1 MKISTALYKRLYQAI
16 REDRKTDAV
25 LFLSQ
30 VFDQQNLPEQERY
43 HAFLSGLRL
52 IGDDLFAAGQYE
64 EAQRYYELAL
74 ALFDKFFAD
83 DVREGLALNRRLCEL
98 YERQG
103 ADEKLEVQMDRAFTL
118 VRRMLAEVSQSTEVS
133 QLALEDDMVLTGT
146 TGGAS
151 SAGGAVS
158 ESANVA
164 ANDLAGRAVKIL
176 LIEDNPDDVGL
187 VEASLEGAGFPLSL
201 DWAETLEEG
210 MARLQQH
217 PVDVVLLDLTLPD
230 SQNGDTIRSLRADAP
245 RVPIVVLTGN
255 DDSELI
261 LEALRT
267 GARDY
272 LIKGRVDASQLISS
286 LNGAVQSRIT
296 GQATEWENKLRLD
309 TLRQLLR
316 FVDTP
321 AIVLDTKYGIAE
333 VNERFCETMPCA
345 EDQLRGASF
354 LEICPHFPRTEFD
367 EMLQT
372 GGRRSFPGTVIESR
386 AKGAV
391 KFTLDVGA
399 VRDGFHN
406 VRWLLVQL
414 V

>member
-1 MKISTALYKRLYQAI
+1 MTISSALFKRLYKAI
-16 REDRKTDAV
+16 QEDRKTDVV

-30 VFDQQNLPEQERY
+30 VFDHQSLPEQERH
-43 HAFLSGLRL
+43 HAFLSGLRQ
-52 IGDDLFAAGQYE
+52 IGDDFFASGLYE
-64 EAQRYYELAL
+64 DAQSYYELAI
-74 ALFDKFFAD
+74 ALFDKFFVTD
-83 DVREGLALNRRLCEL
+83 LREGLALNRRLCEL

-103 ADEKLEVQMDRAFTL
+103 AEEKLEAQMERAFAL
-118 VRRMLAEVSQSTEVS
+118 VRRMLTEVAHS
-133 QLALEDDMVLTGT
+133 VDVSHLAFEDDMVLTGT
-146 TGGAS
+146 TGGARS
-151 SAGGAVS
+151 SGGPVS
-158 ESANVA
+158 ESLNELP
-164 ANDLAGRAVKIL
+164 NRAVKIL

-210 MARLQQH
+210 MARLQEH

-230 SQNGDTIRSLRADAP
+230 SQNVDTIRSLRSDAP

-272 LIKGRVDASQLISS
+272 LIKGRVDASQLITS
-286 LNGAVQSRIT
+286 LNSAVQSRIT
-296 GQATEWENKLRLD
+296 HQAGEWENKLRLD

-316 FVDTP
+316 FIDSP
-321 AIVLDTKYGIAE
+321 ALVLDTRYGIAE
-333 VNERFCETMPCA
+333 VNERFCEIMTCG

-367 EMLQT
+367 EMLQA
-372 GGRRSFPGTVIESR
+372 GGRRRFPSTVIESR
-386 AKGAV
+386 AKEPLT
-391 KFTLDVGA
+391 FSLDVGA
-399 VRDGFHN
+399 VLDGFHN